1 MMPKRIILSA
11 VLLAAIA
18 WVPPLSAADSP
29 KAKSTPAKSTAAK
42 SPAAAKPA
50 APAATL
56 AQDDAAGVKDDGAL
70 EVTSDTDLEW
80 LQQEHAYV
88 ARGNGVAKRGT
99 VTVTGDTLIAYYR
112 NKVDP
117 AKPAT
122 PPPAAPAK
130 PGQSGVDTSNTEIW
144 RVVADGNAHMN
155 SEGRDVYGD
164 RLDYDKDKA
173 VVVVTGKALKA
184 TTPTET
190 VTARDSLEY
199 WQDSGMG
206 VARGDA
212 VVTKINGDSLAGD
225 LIGAHFVKDAQ
236 GHNSLKTIESKGHVV
251 ITTATDVVHADE
263 GTYDLESRRTVVFG
277 NVHATH
283 GESTIE
289 GESGEVNMDTGI
301 SQVFPG
307 KGQRVRGLFVQE
319 KKPPVTGAPAASAA
333 KPLIPT
339 PAQSAHP

>member
-1 MMPKRIILSA
+1 MMFKSIFLSA
-11 VLLAAIA
+11 LILAAIA
-18 WVPPLSAADSP
+18 GAAPVFAANPP
-29 KAKSTPAKSTAAK
+29 K
-42 SPAAAKPA
+42 AKPA
-50 APAATL
+50 ATAKAVAPAKPPDPAPAP
-56 AQDDAAGVKDDGAL
+56 AQTDDGAAPTDSTL
-70 EVTSDTDLEW
+70 EVTSDIDLEW

-88 ARGNGVAKRGT
+88 ARGNGVAKRGN

-117 AKPAT
+117 TKPAAA
-122 PPPAAPAK
+122 PPPGSAK

-144 RVVADGNAHMN
+144 RVVAQGNAHIS
-155 SEGRDVYGD
+155 SEGRDAYGD
-164 RLDYDKDKA
+164 RLEYDKDKA
-173 VVVVTGKALKA
+173 VVIVTGKALKA

-199 WQDSGMG
+199 WEDSGMG

-236 GHNSLKTIESKGHVV
+236 GHNILKTIESKGHVV
-251 ITTATDVVHADE
+251 ITTATDIVHGDE

-307 KGQRVRGLFVQE
+307 KGQRVRGLFVQQ
-319 KKPPVTGAPAASAA
+319 KGPVVLNHPIVPATPPATPGA
-333 KPLIPT
+333 
-339 PAQSAHP
+339 AHP